1 MTDDSLPNWD
11 ERAAEAGIV
20 IPEPLP
26 DQPLF
31 PGAVVDGSTV
41 YTSGIVAVEGPPWKM
56 AYAGSVGDEL
66 SIEDAQKSAAL
77 AMGCTRANLKGALG
91 GSLNRVDRFV
101 KLMGFVR
108 CRPDFMAAP
117 TVINGASEVLLAI
130 FGQDRL
136 PARSAI
142 GVAALPGGASVEID
156 AVVRLRS

>member
-1 MTDDSLPNWD
+1 MTDDSFPNWD
-11 ERAAEAGIV
+11 ERAAEAGIA

-26 DQPLF
+26 AQPLF

-66 SIEDAQKSAAL
+66 SVEDAQKSAAL
-77 AMGCTRANLKGALG
+77 AMVCTLANLKGALG

-108 CRPDFMAAP
+108 CPADFMQAP
-117 TVINGASEVLLAI
+117 TVINGASEVLLNI
-130 FGQDRL
+130 FGPDRL

-156 AVVRLRS
+156 AVVRLRD

>member
-1 MTDDSLPNWD
+1 MAEDSSPDWD
-11 ERAAEAGIV
+11 ERAAAAGIV

-26 DQPLF
+26 AQPLF
-31 PGAVVDGSTV
+31 PGAVIDGSTA

-56 AYAGSVGDEL
+56 VYAGSVGDEI
-66 SIEDAQKSAAL
+66 SVEDAQKSAAL
-77 AMGCTRANLKGALG
+77 AMVCTLANLKGALG
-91 GSLNRVDRFV
+91 GSLGRVERFV

-108 CRPDFMAAP
+108 CRPDFMQAP
-117 TVINGASEVLLAI
+117 NVINGASEVLLNI

-156 AVVRLRS
+156 AVVRLRD